1 MTGGICRQGVSGRGD
16 KMNLSTDSR
25 ANHLLT
31 GETLLMYEAEL
42 EWRCWCVWSHET
54 VAQSNLKHW
63 LAERLSS
70 THITVEKQKVH
81 MVIAVFTP

>member
-1 MTGGICRQGVSGRGD
+1 MFYHIKTKADGNDRWNLSARCARACQSRGD

-42 EWRCWCVWSHET
+42 E
-54 VAQSNLKHW
+54 
-63 LAERLSS
+63 
-70 THITVEKQKVH
+70 
-81 MVIAVFTP
+81 

>member
-42 EWRCWCVWSHET
+42 E
-54 VAQSNLKHW
+54 
-63 LAERLSS
+63 
-70 THITVEKQKVH
+70 
-81 MVIAVFTP
+81 